1 MTIIA
6 HIVVI
11 HRRRESF
18 RVSNESTINTIG
30 TEHEIQGMAVDQSE
44 TKAHFWYS
52 ISSARGGT

>member
-6 HIVVI
+6 HIVEI

-30 TEHEIQGMAVDQSE
+30 TEHEIQGIAVDQSK
-44 TKAHFWYS
+44 TKAHVWYS